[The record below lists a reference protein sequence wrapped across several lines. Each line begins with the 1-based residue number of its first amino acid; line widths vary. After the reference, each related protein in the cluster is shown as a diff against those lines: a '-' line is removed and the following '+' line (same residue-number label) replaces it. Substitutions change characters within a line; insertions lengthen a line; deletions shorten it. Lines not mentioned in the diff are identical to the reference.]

1 MKDIIKITIQM
12 LGFAFVLLFTFSVL
26 LFFIIKLFDAFG
38 IVNETAGVVLVLS
51 ALVISILAAFAFL
64 HISDKFSK

>member
-38 IVNETAGVVLVLS
+38 IVNETAGVVLVFS

-64 HISDKFSK
+64 HISHKFSK